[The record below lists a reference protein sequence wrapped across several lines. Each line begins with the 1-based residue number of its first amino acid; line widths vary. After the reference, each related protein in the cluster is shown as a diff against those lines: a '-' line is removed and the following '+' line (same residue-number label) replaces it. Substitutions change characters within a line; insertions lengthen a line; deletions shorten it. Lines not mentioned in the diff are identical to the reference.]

1 MQLQLVQDWD
11 LLEDG
16 YDLRRQ
22 LYGEVFE
29 FPAALILVIHA
40 YSKNLVTFNAAIK
53 ASEIPNKT
61 PLNRDV
67 ALVLMK
73 IIVRRLKLY
82 STSIAEDV
90 EILRGSV
97 LDGRRRMAIE
107 VRLGE
112 KEILA
117 AALIYVQARIE
128 ALSLKGLAVSLN
140 QESTARIATEKRR

>member
-22 LYGEVFE
+22 LHGEVFE

-40 YSKNLVTFNAAIK
+40 FSKNPVTFNA

-73 IIVRRLKLY
+73 IIVRRLKSY

-97 LDGRRRMAIE
+97 LDGRRRMAID

-117 AALIYVQARIE
+117 AALIYVQATIE
-128 ALSLKGLAVSLN
+128 ALSQKGLQS
-140 QESTARIATEKRR
+140 R